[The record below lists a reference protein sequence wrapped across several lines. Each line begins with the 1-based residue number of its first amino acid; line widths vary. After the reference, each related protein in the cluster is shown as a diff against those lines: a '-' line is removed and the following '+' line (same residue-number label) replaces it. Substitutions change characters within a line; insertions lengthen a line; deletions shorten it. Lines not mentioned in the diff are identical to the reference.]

1 MKTFITISIGV
12 VVGLAIADL
21 VTEGETHR
29 RIFHA
34 VSACLNNGE
43 TEEE

>member
-1 MKTFITISIGV
+1 MKTFLTISVGV

-34 VSACLNNGE
+34 VSACLNKE
-43 TEEE
+43 TAAEE